1 MEQTMQTAIDA
12 MRKHGFEVVELESAA
27 QAKDYLLSHI
37 APGSS
42 VGVGGSVTVREIDV
56 IPALE
61 AQGHAVHQHWGIPK
75 SEVTAVQER
84 ARASD
89 VYLTSANAITKTGSL
104 VFIDGTCN
112 RVSAILFGPKHVF
125 FVVSRSKYVD
135 GGINTAIA
143 RIKQTACPQNA
154 RRIGLS
160 TPCGTT
166 GLCKPDECG
175 DDCICS
181 ATVVLDR
188 PPHGRQMTVL
198 LVEEALGY

>member
-1 MEQTMQTAIDA
+1 MEQTMQAAIDG

-56 IPALE
+56 LPALE

-89 VYLTSANAITKTGSL
+89 VYLTSANAVTKTGSL

-112 RVSAILFGPKHVF
+112 RVSAILFGPKYVF

-166 GLCKPDECG
+166 GLCRPDECG

-188 PPHGRQMTVL
+188 PPRGKQMTVL

>member
-1 MEQTMQTAIDA
+1 MEQRMQTAIDG
-12 MRKHGFEVVELESAA
+12 MRKHGFEVLELDSAA
-27 QAKDYLLSHI
+27 QAKEYLLAHI

-42 VGVGGSVTVREIDV
+42 VGVGGSVSVRETDV
-56 IPALE
+56 MPALE
-61 AQGHAVHQHWGIPK
+61 ATGHTVYQHWGIDK
-75 SEVTAVQER
+75 AKVHEVQEL
-84 ARASD
+84 ARKAD
-89 VYLTSANAITKTGSL
+89 VYLTSANAITKGGSL

-112 RVSAILFGPKHVF
+112 RVSTILFGPQQVF

-166 GLCKPDECG
+166 GLCKPDACDVG
-175 DDCICS
+175 CMCS

-188 PPHGRQMTVL
+188 PPSGRRMTVL

>member
-1 MEQTMQTAIDA
+1 MEQQMQAAIDG
-12 MRKHGFEVVELESAA
+12 MRKHGFEVVELANAA
-27 QAKDYLLSHI
+27 QAKDYLLAHI

-42 VGVGGSVTVREIDV
+42 VGVSGSVSVRETEV
-56 IPALE
+56 LPALE
-61 AQGHAVHQHWGIPK
+61 AKGHTVHQHWGIPK
-75 SEVTAVQER
+75 SEVTAVQEL
-84 ARASD
+84 ARTAD

-112 RVSAILFGPKHVF
+112 RVSAILFGPKQVY

-166 GLCKPDECG
+166 GLCKPEECG
-175 DDCICS
+175 EDCMCT

-188 PPHGRQMTVL
+188 PPRGRQMTVL